1 MSDLLEWFWAKL
13 GRMACEW
20 NEWHTPCR
28 ANKGLWLTNRK
39 MNKIK
44 KVPRG
49 RRPPPPFLHH
59 LISPAN
65 MKKVKIVPWK
75 LDNFGSLL
83 IFKFW
88 EKEKWVMSQFLFLE
102 EIITSNFVFYF
113 ARTSKLCTSHKWC
126 CFVVCCVFKC
136 KIFIKLW
143 FCWSHRVV
151 WNIGKFSKRCF
162 FQLKM

>member
-1 MSDLLEWFWAKL
+1 MSDLLEWFERRSA
-13 GRMACEW
+13 EW
-20 NEWHTPCR
+20 R
-28 ANKGLWLTNRK
+28 ASGTRDIPHAERSKGLWLTNRK

-49 RRPPPPFLHH
+49 RRAPPPFLHH

-126 CFVVCCVFKC
+126 CFVVCCVFKF
-136 KIFIKLW
+136 KLFRKLW